1 MPSYGEKQK
10 PAGVEIDCSKKCMPA
25 GDRTMRSRNSNI
37 APVLT
42 INNIPYKG
50 NAALEANKG

>member
-10 PAGVEIDCSKKCMPA
+10 PAGVKLGTPKRCMPV
-25 GDRTMRSRNSNI
+25 GERTMRSRNSNV
-37 APVLT
+37 ATGLT
-42 INNIPYKG
+42 INNILYTG

>member
-10 PAGVEIDCSKKCMPA
+10 PAGVKLGTPKRCMPV
-25 GDRTMRSRNSNI
+25 GERTMKSRNSNI
-37 APVLT
+37 DPAFTV
-42 INNIPYKG
+42 NNIPYTG